1 MIEAKQVTV
10 IGSLNLDS
18 FTRVDSL
25 PKPGE
30 TVVGTNLQLF
40 RGGKGANQAIAA
52 VRQGCKVALI
62 GAVGRERAGK
72 AYREAL
78 QTEGIH
84 ISNIRQTKVPTG
96 AAYITV
102 DRKGE
107 NMIVIAP
114 GANKELKPS
123 DIAKAQIS
131 LSASDVILMQFE
143 VPQDALFSAA
153 KTANQLA
160 IPLIINPSPFD
171 PLFPWYRISTD
182 YVIVNESEALE
193 LLEFSPVIEEL
204 STVLARLRQ
213 MRIRTLILTRG
224 GNSTLVFR
232 QDGDLLTV
240 PVLPV
245 LPVDTVGAGDAFA
258 GCFAARIAQGE
269 SLIEALYAA
278 NCAGALTTLGA
289 GAQDPSPDRERVN
302 QHVAHLKYEH
312 PIEA

>member
-102 DRKGE
+102 DREHDCHRSRCEQGT
-107 NMIVIAP
+107 
-114 GANKELKPS
+114 
-123 DIAKAQIS
+123 Q
-131 LSASDVILMQFE
+131 
-143 VPQDALFSAA
+143 
-153 KTANQLA
+153 
-160 IPLIINPSPFD
+160 
-171 PLFPWYRISTD
+171 
-182 YVIVNESEALE
+182 
-193 LLEFSPVIEEL
+193 
-204 STVLARLRQ
+204 
-213 MRIRTLILTRG
+213 
-224 GNSTLVFR
+224 
-232 QDGDLLTV
+232 
-240 PVLPV
+240 
-245 LPVDTVGAGDAFA
+245 TVGHRKRPDQSLCERRHPDA
-258 GCFAARIAQGE
+258 I
-269 SLIEALYAA
+269 
-278 NCAGALTTLGA
+278 
-289 GAQDPSPDRERVN
+289 
-302 QHVAHLKYEH
+302 
-312 PIEA
+312 

>member
-30 TVVGTNLQLF
+30 TVVATDLQSF

-62 GAVGRERAGK
+62 GAVGKEGAGK

-78 QTEGIH
+78 KAEGII
-84 ISNIRQTKVPTG
+84 ISHIRQTTVPTG

-114 GANKELKPS
+114 GANGELKPL
-123 DIAKAQIS
+123 DITKAKPS

-143 VPQDALFSAA
+143 VPVAPLLSAA
-153 KTANQLA
+153 LNANQLE
-160 IPLIINPSPFD
+160 IPLIINPSPFN
-171 PLFPWYRISTD
+171 PTFPWDRISTD

-193 LLEFSPVIEEL
+193 L
-204 STVLARLRQ
+204 RR
-213 MRIRTLILTRG
+213 
-224 GNSTLVFR
+224 
-232 QDGDLLTV
+232 DGDTLTV

>member
-30 TVVGTNLQLF
+30 TVVATDLQSF

-62 GAVGRERAGK
+62 GAVGKEGAGK

-78 QTEGIH
+78 KAEGII
-84 ISNIRQTKVPTG
+84 ISHIRQTTVPTG

-114 GANKELKPS
+114 GANGELKPL
-123 DIAKAQIS
+123 DITKAKPS

-143 VPQDALFSAA
+143 VPVAPLLSAA
-153 KTANQLA
+153 LNANQLE
-160 IPLIINPSPFD
+160 IPLIINPSPFN
-171 PLFPWYRISTD
+171 PTFPWDRISTD
-182 YVIVNESEALE
+182 YVIVNESEVLE
-193 LLEFSPVIEEL
+193 LLGFSPVIEER
-204 STVLARLRQ
+204 STVLAQLHH

-224 GNSTLVFR
+224 GNDTLVFR
-232 QDGDLLTV
+232 RDGDILTV

>member
-1 MIEAKQVTV
+1 
-10 IGSLNLDS
+10 
-18 FTRVDSL
+18 
-25 PKPGE
+25 
-30 TVVGTNLQLF
+30 
-40 RGGKGANQAIAA
+40 
-52 VRQGCKVALI
+52 
-62 GAVGRERAGK
+62 
-72 AYREAL
+72 
-78 QTEGIH
+78 
-84 ISNIRQTKVPTG
+84 
-96 AAYITV
+96 
-102 DRKGE
+102 
-107 NMIVIAP
+107 
-114 GANKELKPS
+114 
-123 DIAKAQIS
+123 
-131 LSASDVILMQFE
+131 
-143 VPQDALFSAA
+143 A

-269 SLIEALYAA
+269 PLIEALYAA

>member
-25 PKPGE
+25 PSPGE
-30 TVVGTNLQLF
+30 TVVATDLQFF

-62 GAVGRERAGK
+62 GAVGKEGTGK

-78 QTEGIH
+78 KAEGII
-84 ISNIRQTKVPTG
+84 ISHIRQTTVPTG

-102 DRKGE
+102 DRNGE

-114 GANKELKPS
+114 GANGELKAS
-123 DIAKAQIS
+123 DITKAQNS
-131 LSASDVILMQFE
+131 LSTSDAILMQFE
-143 VPQDALFSAA
+143 VPVAALLSAA
-153 KTANQLA
+153 LSANRLA
-160 IPLIINPSPFD
+160 IPLVINPSPCN
-171 PLFPWYRISTD
+171 PTFPWDRIATD
-182 YVIVNESEALE
+182 YVIVNESEAVE
-193 LLEFSPVIEEL
+193 LLGFSPVIEEL
-204 STVLARLRQ
+204 STVLSQLHH
-213 MRIRTLILTRG
+213 MRIHTLILTRG
-224 GNSTLVFR
+224 GNDTLVFR
-232 QDGDLLTV
+232 RGGDILTV